1 MPILDVDG
9 LPTYFEATGDG
20 PALVL
25 LHGGMVGSD
34 SWGPWPDLLA
44 AGGYTVLTPDRRGH
58 GGTPDVEGPF
68 TYDAMADD
76 TVGFL
81 RQAVG
86 GPAHLVGW
94 SDGAVVGALVSMKAP
109 ELVARQVLIGQY
121 YTPGGIARA
130 DFLASLESMRGTAP
144 EGLRSAHPSP
154 DGPEH
159 FAVVVDK
166 LLDMFAREPDIDL
179 RRFAGVTAPTLILQG
194 DRDEVTVAH
203 GRAVADILPAGRFA
217 VLPGTHILPLDAPE
231 LVTALVLAFLSGSL
245 DG

>member
-1 MPILDVDG
+1 MPILDVEG

-25 LHGGMVGSD
+25 LHGGIVASD

-44 AGGYTVLTPDRRGH
+44 AGGYTVLAPDRRGH
-58 GGTPDVEGPF
+58 GGTPDVAGPI

-81 RQAVG
+81 RRAVG
-86 GPAHLVGW
+86 GPSHLVGW
-94 SDGAVVGALVSMKAP
+94 SDGAVVAALVSMRAP

-121 YTPGGIARA
+121 YSPDGIARPE
-130 DFLASLESMRGTAP
+130 FLESLETLRDGP
-144 EGLRSAHPSP
+144 LDRLRSAHPSP

-159 FAVVVDK
+159 FRVVVGK
-166 LLDMFAREPDIDL
+166 LLDMFAREPVIDL
-179 RRFAGVTAPTLILQG
+179 RRFAGVAVPTLVLQG
-194 DRDEVTVAH
+194 DRDEVTTTH
-203 GRAVADILPAGRFA
+203 GRAVADTLPSGRFA
-217 VLPGTHILPLDAPE
+217 VLPGTHGLPLEAPE
-231 LVTALVLAFLSGSL
+231 LVSALVLAFLSGSL